1 VRGTDKTPLPEDLR
15 GRIEMQYAEITDR
28 MALLRTAEG
37 CDSIVHLAAI
47 PNPGR
52 MDDVLFNIN
61 VVGTQYLLD
70 AAMAHGI
77 KRVALASSCC
87 ALALSF
93 HTSSRSTI
101 LSG

>member
-1 VRGTDKTPLPEDLR
+1 
-15 GRIEMQYAEITDR
+15 MQYAEITDR
-28 MALLRTAEG
+28 MALLRAAEG
-37 CDSIVHLAAI
+37 CDSIAHLARI

-93 HTSSRSTI
+93 PRIKSTRSIFRSMKTTPTCRRI
-101 LSG
+101 CMACPKC